1 MTGDGGIWRLI
12 PFKITHRTITMIDPD
27 GNTNAPGNTD
37 PDELARF
44 ARLSHDWWDPRGK
57 LRTLHAINPVRL
69 AFMEAAVDLEGRKIL
84 DIGCGGGLLCEAMAA
99 RGALVTGIDP
109 GADSIQVAK
118 QHRGSLDIDYRICTV
133 EEFAREGQEPFDII
147 TCMEA
152 LEHVPDPTALIDSAA
167 RLLAPGGSL
176 FLSTINRNLPSYLAA
191 VVAGEY
197 FLRLLPKG
205 THDYAR
211 FIRPSEL
218 AGWLRAAGLNV
229 ITIRGMHYLPVVNK
243 ATLTRRPTVNYLV
256 HARRGD

>member
-1 MTGDGGIWRLI
+1 MTDL
-12 PFKITHRTITMIDPD
+12 
-27 GNTNAPGNTD
+27 GNEANAPDNTD

-44 ARLSHDWWDPRGK
+44 ARLSHDWWDPRGR

-69 AFMEAAVDLEGRKIL
+69 AFMEAAVDLQGRRTL

-99 RGALVTGIDP
+99 RGARVTGIDP
-109 GADSIQVAK
+109 GADSVQVARRH
-118 QHRGSLDIDYRICTV
+118 QGALDIDYRVCTV
-133 EEFAREGQEPFDII
+133 EEFARDGQEPFDII

-152 LEHVPDPTALIDSAA
+152 LEHVPDPAALVAAAA

-176 FLSTINRNLPSYLAA
+176 FLSTINRNLQSYLAA
-191 VVAGEY
+191 VVAAEY
-197 FLRLLPKG
+197 LLHLLPKG

-218 AGWLRAAGLNV
+218 AGWLRAAGLTV
-229 ITIRGMHYLPVVNK
+229 VTIRGMHYLPLVNK
-243 ATLTRRPTVNYLV
+243 AILTQRPTVNYLV